1 MSMISRNNAIK
12 KPSRHQKKIKA
23 WLIYASAALCLGAG
37 AYILILVLTPQVMM
51 TPSTTD
57 WNTPVKHSDEKLTE
71 NRLYIPKL
79 KLNITY
85 KDGGA
90 EVLSSNAW
98 HRYPERGDPGQG
110 GNFILAAHRFELGLT
125 PGEVRRKSPFYHL
138 NLLEPGDKIYV
149 DYEGKRYEY
158 ITTKRY
164 SVKPTAIEIENP
176 SIDPVMTLY
185 TCTFKG
191 QADGREVITATRTS
205 IDVDPTKEL

>member
-1 MSMISRNNAIK
+1 MRSRPNTTK
-12 KPSRHQKKIKA
+12 RLRRRQKKIRA
-23 WLIYASAALCLGAG
+23 WLIYGGAALCLGAG
-37 AYILILVLTPQVMM
+37 VYILILVLTPQVMM
-51 TPSTTD
+51 TPSTTT
-57 WNTPVKHSDEKLTE
+57 WNTPVQHSDEKLTE

-90 EVLSSNAW
+90 EVLSNNAW
-98 HRYPERGDPGQG
+98 HRYPERGDPEQG

-138 NLLEPGDKIYV
+138 NRLEPGDKIYV

-158 ITTKRY
+158 NATKRH

-176 SIDPVMTLY
+176 SAKPIMTLY

-205 IDVDPTKEL
+205 TDVDPTKEL